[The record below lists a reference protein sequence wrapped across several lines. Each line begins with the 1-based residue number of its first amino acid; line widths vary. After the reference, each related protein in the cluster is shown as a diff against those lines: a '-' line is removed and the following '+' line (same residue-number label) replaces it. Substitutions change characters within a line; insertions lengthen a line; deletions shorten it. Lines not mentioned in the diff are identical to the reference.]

1 MLKTALIAG
10 VIGLAGSAGVAQAG
24 PKYDVK
30 IEQAAKNI
38 IARKVGDIR
47 GGMDSPAKIPALE
60 NGQVQVAKA
69 DLSNDLNPVKIA
81 FTGPLASPT
90 QPYRSGRPEPL
101 RKVRTI
107 TSFIYY

>member
-10 VIGLAGSAGVAQAG
+10 VIGLTGSAGVARAG
-24 PKYDVK
+24 PNYDVK
-30 IEQAAKNI
+30 IEQAAKKI

-47 GGMDSPAKIPALE
+47 GGMDSLAKIPALE
-60 NGQVQVAKA
+60 NGQVQVAEA
-69 DLSNDLNPVKIA
+69 DLSNDLNPVKIVFA
-81 FTGPLASPT
+81 GPLASPT

>member
-10 VIGLAGSAGVAQAG
+10 VIGLTGSAGVAHAG

-30 IEQAAKNI
+30 IEQAAKRI
-38 IARKVGDIR
+38 IAKKVGDIR
-47 GGMDSPAKIPALE
+47 GGMDTLAGLPEPEAE
-60 NGQVQVAKA
+60 EVQVAEA
-69 DLSNDLNPVKIA
+69 DINPVKID